1 MMKDWDS
8 IYMSINT
15 NDNSEMGIMKLNDF
29 SVDGNIQMYAYTT
42 CTNMTTCA
50 MTSMVQSVSAA
61 DYIYVATVTQDT
73 YDDKTLTNIHHLDS
87 YGNYHWAVAVE
98 LGASSLSDY
107 YEV

>member
-1 MMKDWDS
+1 MFNADIGSTYGYKTFMMKDWDS

-50 MTSMVQSVSAA
+50 MTSMV
-61 DYIYVATVTQDT
+61 
-73 YDDKTLTNIHHLDS
+73 
-87 YGNYHWAVAVE
+87 
-98 LGASSLSDY
+98 
-107 YEV
+107 